1 MRRILAVLVGL
12 WSLDVSALKVVPFVH
27 SFNPED
33 RNESSFQYYI
43 ENSTDDYMAFEIS
56 IFKRRLD
63 RNGQD
68 ILEKD
73 DESFTIYPRQI
84 IIPPHS
90 HRSVKVQWKGN
101 KEFTANPNLEQAFRV
116 RMEQFPINKDQ
127 KKAPRKTAN
136 IQVTYEIKAS
146 LYATPKDAKEHLTI
160 VKSDSKTIVIRNS
173 GTKRG
178 EPITSNLNVNGT
190 KIVDL
195 ISQDESH
202 SVVMPHSE
210 RVYHRR
216 KNNLQSTQKRSV
228 LDSKR

>member
-1 MRRILAVLVGL
+1 MRRVLAVLVGL
-12 WSLDVSALKVVPFVH
+12 WSFDASALKVVPFVH
-27 SFNPED
+27 SFNPQD
-33 RNESSFQYYI
+33 RNETSFQYYI
-43 ENSTDDYMAFEIS
+43 ENGTNDYMAFEIS
-56 IFKRRLD
+56 IFKRKLN

-90 HRSVKVQWKGN
+90 HRGVKVQWKGN

-146 LYATPKDAKEHLTI
+146 LYATPKDAKEHLII
-160 VKSDSKTIVIRNS
+160 VKSDSKTIVIKND
-173 GTKRG
+173 GNKRG
-178 EPITSNLNVNGT
+178 ELITSDLKMDGT

-216 KNNLQSTQKRSV
+216 NNNLQSTQKRSGI
-228 LDSKR
+228 DSKR

>member
-1 MRRILAVLVGL
+1 MCKILVTLL
-12 WSLDVSALKVVPFVH
+12 SLLLFEVSALKVVPFVH
-27 SFNPED
+27 SFDPQD

-43 ENSTDDYMAFEIS
+43 ENGTNDYMAFEIS
-56 IFKRRLD
+56 ILKRKLD

-68 ILEKD
+68 ILTRD

-160 VKSDSKTIVIRNS
+160 VKSDSKTIVIKND
-173 GTKRG
+173 GNKRG
-178 EPITSNLNVNGT
+178 EPISSDLRMDGT

-216 KNNLQSTQKRSV
+216 KNNLQLIQKRSV